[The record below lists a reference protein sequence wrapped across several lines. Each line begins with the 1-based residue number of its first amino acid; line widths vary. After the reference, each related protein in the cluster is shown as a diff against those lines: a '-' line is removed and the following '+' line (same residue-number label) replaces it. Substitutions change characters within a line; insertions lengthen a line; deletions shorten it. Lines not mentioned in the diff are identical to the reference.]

1 MPERTHPI
9 KQRGKT
15 MTTALHL
22 SRDQLE
28 AGLDIIRQ
36 SPQEQGTLDMIV
48 RRPQT
53 EVRDIVQEG
62 ALDLDVGLVGDNWK
76 TRGGAERPAN
86 PETQITLTNARTIQH
101 IAQSKDRWALA
112 GDQLYVDFD
121 LSEENLPAGTRLSIG
136 SAVLEI
142 TAEPHNGCKK
152 FVERFGMDAMLFVNS
167 DIGKALHLRGVNA
180 RVVQT
185 GKISVGDAVRKL

>member
-1 MPERTHPI
+1 
-9 KQRGKT
+9 
-15 MTTALHL
+15 MTTAVHL
-22 SRDQLE
+22 SREQLE

-36 SPQEQGTLDMIV
+36 SPKEQGTLDMIV

-53 EVRDIVQEG
+53 EVRDIVLEG
-62 ALDLDVGLVGDNWK
+62 ALDLKVGLVGDNWK
-76 TRGGAERPAN
+76 ARGGSERPAN
-86 PETQITLTNARTIQH
+86 PETQITLTNARAIQH

-121 LSEENLPAGTRLSIG
+121 LSEENLPVGTRLSIG
-136 SAVLEI
+136 SAGIEI

-152 FVERFGMDAMLFVNS
+152 YVERFGMDAMLFVNS
-167 DIGKALHLRGVNA
+167 DIGKTMHLRGVNA

-185 GKISVGDAVRKL
+185 GTIFVGDAVRKI

>member
-1 MPERTHPI
+1 
-9 KQRGKT
+9 
-15 MTTALHL
+15 MTPAVHL
-22 SRDQLE
+22 SREQLE
-28 AGLDIIRQ
+28 AGLDSIRQ
-36 SPQEQGTLDMIV
+36 SPKEQGTLDMIV

-62 ALDLDVGLVGDNWK
+62 ALALDVGLVGDNWK

-86 PETQITLTNARTIQH
+86 PETQITLTNARAIQH

-142 TAEPHNGCKK
+142 TAEPHYGC
-152 FVERFGMDAMLFVNS
+152 
-167 DIGKALHLRGVNA
+167 
-180 RVVQT
+180 
-185 GKISVGDAVRKL
+185 